1 MYPYPSQWSFVA
13 FSFLSHNL
21 LPPSEKSH
29 VYVMMSSSRC
39 KTICVRNFNIG
50 IFSESVELIY
60 FKTDIFLTVCD
71 NHCCTYSPGMQHYCR
86 PHYIILWATFLQCC
100 DHTHTCT
107 WSKSSRQTF
116 QRRVQTT
123 AFHWDIQNN
132 KHLNTY
138 PSNKLC
144 YIIVWFLNACHHV
157 INKIKI

>member
-116 QRRVQTT
+116 QRWVQTT

-138 PSNKLC
+138 
-144 YIIVWFLNACHHV
+144 
-157 INKIKI
+157 